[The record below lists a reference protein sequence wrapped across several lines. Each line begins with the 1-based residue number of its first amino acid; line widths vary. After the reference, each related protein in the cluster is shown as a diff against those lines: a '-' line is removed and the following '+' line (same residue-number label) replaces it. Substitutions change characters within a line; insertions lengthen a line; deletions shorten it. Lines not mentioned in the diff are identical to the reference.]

1 MKHYINTGLD
11 LWTFQAAGTH
21 VYVTQKRGSVVMTK
35 CDYTNEEAKQLW
47 VLLMKAGGVRQLC
60 EAK

>member
-1 MKHYINTGLD
+1 MTHTISTGLD

-21 VYVTQKRGSVVMTK
+21 VYVTQKRGSVVMTE
-35 CDYTNEEAKQLW
+35 CDYTTDEAKQLW
-47 VLLMKAGGVRQLC
+47 VLLLKAGGLRLPC

>member
-1 MKHYINTGLD
+1 MTHTITTGLD

-35 CDYTNEEAKQLW
+35 CDYTTDEARELW
-47 VLLMKAGGVRQLC
+47 VLLLKAGGHHLLC

>member
-47 VLLMKAGGVRQLC
+47 VLLMKAGGVRQIC

>member
-21 VYVTQKRGSVVMTK
+21 VYVTQTRGSVVMTK

-47 VLLMKAGGVRQLC
+47 VLLMKAGGVRQIC

>member
-21 VYVTQKRGSVVMTK
+21 VYVTQKRGAVVMTK
-35 CDYTNEEAKQLW
+35 CDYTTEEAKQLW